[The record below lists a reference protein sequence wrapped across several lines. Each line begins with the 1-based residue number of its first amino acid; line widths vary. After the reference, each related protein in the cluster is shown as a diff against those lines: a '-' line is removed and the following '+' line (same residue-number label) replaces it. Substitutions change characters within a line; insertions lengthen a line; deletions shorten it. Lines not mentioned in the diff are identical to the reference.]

1 MAGKEVMT
9 AAEYRALV
17 SKGGSRAGT
26 ATRRP
31 RADKGAARKAKGSSR
46 GPKGPQRDLFTET
59 CLKELGIEVVK
70 EFQFHPTRKWRFDYA
85 VPSRKVALEVEG
97 GAWTGGRH
105 TRAQG
110 FIADMEKYNTAA
122 LFGWRVLRVIPDD
135 LLSGSTLQLLRA
147 ACN

>member
-9 AAEYRALV
+9 AAEYREFCR
-17 SKGGSRAGT
+17 KGASRGAT
-26 ATRRP
+26 AARTSP
-31 RADKGAARKAKGSSR
+31 ADKPAARKAKGSSR
-46 GPKGPQRDLFTET
+46 GPKGPQRDVFTET
-59 CLKELGIEVVK
+59 CKRELGIEVVK